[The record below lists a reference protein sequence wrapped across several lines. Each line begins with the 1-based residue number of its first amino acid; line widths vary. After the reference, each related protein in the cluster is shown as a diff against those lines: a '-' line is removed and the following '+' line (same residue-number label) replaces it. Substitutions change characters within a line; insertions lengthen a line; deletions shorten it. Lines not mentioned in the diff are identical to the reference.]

1 MSAER
6 IGIIGTGRMGTAF
19 ATRLGELGHEV
30 SVWNRTPDRT
40 VGAAEAGARRASS
53 LAELAAGADI
63 LISSLTDKPAL
74 DAVLDRPE
82 GLLSANLRGKIWIE
96 MSTLLPDEQQAL
108 EARAVAAGC
117 DYLECPVGGT
127 VGPALKGALLGMAGG
142 SEAAWTRG
150 KPVLEGLCKRVEHLG
165 PVGAGSAMKLAVNL
179 PLALYWASMGEALA
193 VLKGSGVAPGVAA
206 SVMSDSSA
214 GPAVL
219 KNRLEVVTSTLEG
232 HDQPGTFDINGLRKD
247 LLLAL
252 EWAGR
257 GGAPMTLSRAAR
269 DLYDKAV
276 AEGLGGCD
284 GSSLTR
290 LMLAD

>member
-1 MSAER
+1 MAAER
-6 IGIIGTGRMGTAF
+6 IGIIGTGRMGTAL
-19 ATRLGELGHEV
+19 AKRLIDLGNEV

-40 VGAAEAGARRASS
+40 AKAREAGATRASS
-53 LAELAAGADI
+53 LAELVANSDI
-63 LISSLTDKPAL
+63 IISSLTDKTAI
-74 DAVLDRPE
+74 DGVLDGPD
-82 GLLSANLRGKIWIE
+82 GLLSAGLQGKLWIE
-96 MSTLLPDEQQAL
+96 MSTLLPDQQQAL
-108 EARAVAAGC
+108 EAQAVTAGC

-142 SEAAWTRG
+142 SEKAWERG

-165 PVGAGSAMKLAVNL
+165 PVGSGSAMKLAVNL

-193 VLKGSGVAPGVAA
+193 VLKGSGVPPAVAA
-206 SVMSDSSA
+206 SIMSDSSA

-219 KNRLEVVTSTLEG
+219 KNRLDVVVKTLEG
-232 HDQPGTFDINGLRKD
+232 EDQPGTFDINGLRKD

-252 EWAGR
+252 EYASR
-257 GGAPMTLSRAAR
+257 SGAPMALSTVAR
-269 DLYDKAV
+269 DLYDAAV
-276 AEGLGGCD
+276 DERLGGCD